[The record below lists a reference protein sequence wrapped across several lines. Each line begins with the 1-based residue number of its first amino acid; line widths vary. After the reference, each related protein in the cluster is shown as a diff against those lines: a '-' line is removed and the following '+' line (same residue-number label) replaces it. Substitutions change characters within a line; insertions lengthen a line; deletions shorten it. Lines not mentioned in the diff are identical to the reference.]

1 MSVSATRTTP
11 VSMPFKVRTNVAI
24 AKAMIARLAATPSR
38 FQPIRSLKQRRSAA
52 NSRYILPPG
61 KAAKLARASAAIIG
75 DLVSIALDPK
85 THKAKSV
92 VCAALDNLG
101 CGFGS
106 AGRLCLPRNLA
117 GLMGRQVKK
126 FSGERSEE

>member
-11 VSMPFKVRTNVAI
+11 VSTPFKVRTNVAI

-38 FQPIRSLKQRRSAA
+38 FQPTRSLKPRRSGA
-52 NSRYILPPG
+52 NSQYILPPG
-61 KAAKLARASAAIIG
+61 KPANYARASAAIIG

-92 VCAALDNLG
+92 VCAALDNLAD
-101 CGFGS
+101 GFGS
-106 AGRLCLPRNLA
+106 AGRLCFQR
-117 GLMGRQVKK
+117 
-126 FSGERSEE
+126 